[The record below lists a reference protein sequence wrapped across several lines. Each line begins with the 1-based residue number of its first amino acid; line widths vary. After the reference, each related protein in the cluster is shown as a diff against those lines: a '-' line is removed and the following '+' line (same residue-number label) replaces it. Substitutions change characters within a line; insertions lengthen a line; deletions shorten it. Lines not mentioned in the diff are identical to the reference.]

1 MRAVMMRAQW
11 DPRPGY
17 TPDAAELASGK
28 ARMASA
34 VWRRPSFAWETVP
47 DPEPGRDEVLL
58 GVRRCGV
65 CGSDTHCYETDDEGY
80 ILFSGPTRLP
90 CIVGHEYTAEV
101 LEVGADVRHLRVGQL
116 VCAEGMLSCGVCEN
130 CRVGR
135 PNQCPALEMVGFSAP
150 GAYAERIVAK
160 ERFLWSLDGLAERLG
175 SADRALDLAALVE
188 PIGCAY
194 NGMFVSAGGLA
205 PGSWVAVFG
214 CGPIGLGAIALARA
228 AGAAG
233 IVAFDVVPERV
244 ALARAL
250 GADEAHD
257 PRAVDP
263 VEAIRALSGGQ
274 GADMVVE
281 AAGAA
286 HLTMPAIERSFA
298 AGGRMVYL
306 GRTGQRAPVML
317 DVLVTMAA
325 GIVGARGHSGQGC
338 FPRILRLMERG
349 RLDVSAMLT
358 SRFAF
363 ADSLDALVKSTDR
376 TDGKVLIDMDRG
388 LTAATTAW

>member
-1 MRAVMMRAQW
+1 MKALMMRAEW

-17 TPDAAELASGK
+17 VPDAGELASGK
-28 ARMASA
+28 ARMASQ
-34 VWRRPSFAWETVP
+34 VWRHPTFHWETLP
-47 DPEPGRDEVLL
+47 DPVPGRDEVLL
-58 GVRRCGV
+58 RIRRCGV
-65 CGSDTHCYETDDEGY
+65 CGSDTHCYETDADGY

-90 CIVGHEYTAEV
+90 CVVGHEYTAEV
-101 LEVGADVRHLRVGQL
+101 VEVGPDVKHLRVGDL
-116 VCAEGMLSCGVCEN
+116 VCAEGMLSCGACET

-135 PNQCPALEMVGFSAP
+135 PNQCPALEMVGFSSP
-150 GAYAERIVAK
+150 GAYAELIVAK
-160 ERFLWSLDGLAERLG
+160 ERFLWRLDGLADRLG
-175 SADRALDLAALVE
+175 SADSALELAALVE

-194 NGMFVSAGGLA
+194 NGMFVSAGGLV

-233 IVAFDVVPERV
+233 IVGFDVVPERV
-244 ALARAL
+244 ELARTL
-250 GADEAHD
+250 GADEAYD
-257 PRAVDP
+257 PRNVD
-263 VEAIRALSGGQ
+263 VVDVIRTLTRGQ
-274 GADMVVE
+274 GADMMVE

-306 GRTGQRAPVML
+306 GRTGLRAPVML
-317 DVLVTMAA
+317 DVLVTQAA

-349 RLDVSAMLT
+349 RLDVAAMVT
-358 SRFAF
+358 SRYAF
-363 ADSLDALVKSTDR
+363 DRALDALQKSTDR
-376 TDGKVLIDMDRG
+376 RDGKVMIAVDG
-388 LTAATTAW
+388 SLTGST